1 MVNVPE
7 LRKQLEFI
15 TFNRQAWDQ
24 GTWIDV
30 PVEVK
35 SLEEADL
42 WNCGTTGCL
51 AGWTA
56 IANGW
61 RPTSSVAYTVKKD
74 NAVDGVANVA
84 ARILGLTPSQAGLLF
99 HGGLSL
105 ETLWYV
111 AEVITDG
118 EIMCPLEV
126 AKITKDEK
134 ESRIEYIR
142 KILDG
147 AWW

>member
-15 TFNRQAWDQ
+15 TSNREMWDQ
-24 GTWIDV
+24 ATWIDV
-30 PVEVK
+30 PIEVQ
-35 SLEEADL
+35 SLEEANL

-56 IANGW
+56 VANGW
-61 RPTSSVAYTVKKD
+61 RPTSNFAFTVIKGNRVMSVA
-74 NAVDGVANVA
+74 GA
-84 ARILGLTPSQAGLLF
+84 AAEILDLTSKQADLLF

-105 ETLWYV
+105 EMLWCV

-126 AKITKDEK
+126 TKITEDEK

-147 AWW
+147 STW